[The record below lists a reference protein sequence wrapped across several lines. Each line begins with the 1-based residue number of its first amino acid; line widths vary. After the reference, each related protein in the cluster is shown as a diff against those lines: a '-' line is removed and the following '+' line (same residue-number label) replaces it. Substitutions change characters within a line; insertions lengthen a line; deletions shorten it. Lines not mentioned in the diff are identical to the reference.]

1 MDELIAFMDSK
12 DNGSPQIMMGSFNNG
27 PSAVGE
33 DGGIITEAYLGNY
46 EKAVQAGFSNANAD

>member
-12 DNGSPQIMMGSFNNG
+12 DNGSPQIMLGSFSNG
-27 PSAVGE
+27 PSAVGD
-33 DGGIITEAYLGNY
+33 DGGIITEQYLRNY